1 MKFPRWQPGLMVRER
16 AARVSVAGRGEMR
29 LRLFRTDL
37 YGPFQSQGELWAQGW
52 SGGSVDVLPGS
63 QGALRI

>member
-1 MKFPRWQPGLMVRER
+1 MVRER

-37 YGPFQSQGELWAQGW
+37 YGPFQSQGELWALGW

-63 QGALRI
+63 QGAPRI